1 MGMKL
6 PDSKLQKLMILLD
19 ADNTGQVE
27 LAEFLMVLGY
37 KPKKSEASVWESTVA
52 GVQSIAKE
60 DGGKEDQSRA
70 AEATESTAE
79 DNFVNRT
86 NGGVDDD
93 ERLQDDQAG
102 DEREVEE
109 DASRGDGQ
117 HGGIVHGDH
126 GDRRE
131 GGVVLVPHFEGKPT
145 KVKRKRKRKKKVKVK
160 EQQKEDEVAVEAGEQ
175 KKEKKKETKKE
186 KKKKKK
192 TKEKKKK
199 DKKRDKKVKKDK
211 KDQKDDCG
219 KSTTLP
225 STTDET
231 FEYAGTAEQNNA
243 AVMLQKVHR
252 QHLAKNRVAQI
263 YAFGVSPR
271 EHDALMEIF
280 STVDTNNTG
289 SVDKYEW
296 FQALKRY
303 VRPPSKEGVG
313 SQQLLRALLGASD
326 LPIIVRSVIMAPTIH
341 PEVFLD
347 LDTKVD
353 GWVSVSELF
362 AFAFSRIDENGKA
375 YTMVQF
381 GEFYGSN
388 GLSKWETAARIV
400 EEHLLVSE
408 YVERKKNEVE
418 VVGEVGAQ
426 DEKEEE
432 VEEEEE
438 EEVKKEGGEVEE
450 EEEEETRNRTEM
462 TTKIQSLQRGRA
474 TRKKTQEKLEKERA
488 SKKIQAVHRGNAQRR
503 LNKKKVALT
512 GENNKKEEE
521 EEEEENGEEEHHDT
535 MMAPAH
541 GSEEHKKVVEGMTA
555 ETQEGVKK
563 ETEGEEEVP

>member
-27 LAEFLMVLGY
+27 LAEFLMVLGH
-37 KPKKSEASVWESTVA
+37 KPKKSEASMLGSHCDRAVWAGTVA
-52 GVQSIAKE
+52 GAQSIAKE

-93 ERLQDDQAG
+93 ERLLDDQAD
-102 DEREVEE
+102 DEREAEE
-109 DASRGDGQ
+109 DTSRGDGQ

-160 EQQKEDEVAVEAGEQ
+160 VKEEQKEDEVAVEAREQ
-175 KKEKKKETKKE
+175 KKEKKEKKKEKKE
-186 KKKKKK
+186 KKKK
-192 TKEKKKK
+192 TKKKK
-199 DKKRDKKVKKDK
+199 DKKKDKRVKKDK
-211 KDQKDDCG
+211 KDQKDDSG
-219 KSTTLP
+219 KSRALP

-280 STVDTNNTG
+280 STVDANNTG

-347 LDTKVD
+347 LDTKAE

-388 GLSKWETAARIV
+388 GQSKWETAARIV

-408 YVERKKNEVE
+408 YVERRKNEVE
-418 VVGEVGAQ
+418 VVGEVGA
-426 DEKEEE
+426 EEE
-432 VEEEEE
+432 DEEEDEDEEEEE
-438 EEVKKEGGEVEE
+438 D
-450 EEEEETRNRTEM
+450 ETRKRAEV
-462 TTKIQSLQRGRA
+462 TTKIQSIQRGRA

-503 LNKKKVALT
+503 LNKKKVAST
-512 GENNKKEEE
+512 GENKKKKEEE
-521 EEEEENGEEEHHDT
+521 EEEEEEGHHDT

-563 ETEGEEEVP
+563 ETEEEEEVP